1 MNGRSGRPSLHQLII
16 RRSCYPI
23 LFRFAG
29 TPSIARQ
36 DLEEAKMGTLVF
48 VCPNS
53 GREVFTG
60 LEIDSASFQGLP
72 KVLAEIN
79 CSDCC
84 ETHNLFE
91 VRSRLVATP
100 PEGSNH
106 ALPGTP
112 DPIAD

>member
-1 MNGRSGRPSLHQLII
+1 
-16 RRSCYPI
+16 
-23 LFRFAG
+23 
-29 TPSIARQ
+29 
-36 DLEEAKMGTLVF
+36 MGTLVF

>member
-1 MNGRSGRPSLHQLII
+1 MRS
-16 RRSCYPI
+16 SCYPI

-60 LEIDSASFQGLP
+60 LEIDSASFQGLS

-79 CSDCC
+79 CSDCGG
-84 ETHNLFE
+84 THNLFE
-91 VRSRLVATP
+91 IQSRLVDEISNP

-106 ALPGTP
+106 APGTP
-112 DPIAD
+112 DPIAG